1 MLAQKEITLD
11 AFTTVSYRHTMT
23 TVESSKGTSLRANL
37 AYAPQI
43 LSFGTSGRRGE
54 VVHLTQLEIYI
65 SALAELEYLQAL
77 SAAEGGIR
85 KGDEFF
91 FAYDLRPSSTR
102 FVSEQQGRGELAQ
115 AVERAIRDA
124 GLRPVNLG
132 PLPTPALASY
142 ALGRGRGCMM
152 VTGSHIPFDRNGY
165 KTYTAKGELLK
176 RDEGPIN
183 ARVEIVR
190 ERLYGQPLAESLF
203 NESGLF
209 KAGHQELSPV
219 TDAGRE
225 QYCQRYTGFFA
236 GQSLQGLRL
245 LVYQHSAVGRDLLAD
260 LLRSLGATVI
270 PSGRSDTFV
279 PIDTENIDAERL
291 AAVQALAAEAGD
303 LDAVVSTDG
312 DSDRP
317 LILAVENGRVR
328 FFSGDLVGMLVA
340 EYLCADAVVVPVTC
354 NDAVDRGPLKDLV
367 EPKTRIGS
375 PQVIAGIEAARAKGR
390 RAVCGWEPNGGFLL
404 GSDIVSEGRVLKA
417 LPTRDAVLPIL
428 CILFGMRK
436 AGLPMADLFD
446 RLPKR
451 FGRSALLR
459 NFPREKGQQIV
470 RRFEPSDDKIR
481 QVVFGGAQPSAHT
494 LGAGTLLYPAVLGIK
509 DTFVLAEGQECPTSQ
524 TGTGVSPL
532 PVEHLPSDAL
542 QTVFLDADGRTLP
555 ASEAQVQE
563 AARIR
568 DSLSVYFTPALG
580 FGAITRLDYT
590 DGVRIYFSNGDVAHI
605 RPSGNADEF
614 RIYALADTQARAEEI
629 ARLGIAESDGIL
641 RRLERDVQ
649 QTNVRSAR

>member
-1 MLAQKEITLD
+1 
-11 AFTTVSYRHTMT
+11 MT

-37 AYAPQI
+37 AYEPQI

-65 SALAELEYLQAL
+65 SALAELEYLQSL

-102 FVSEQQGRGELAQ
+102 FASEQQGRGELAQ

-183 ARVEIVR
+183 ARVEVVR
-190 ERLYGQPLAESLF
+190 ERLYGQSLAESLF
-203 NESGLF
+203 NENGLF

-219 TDAGRE
+219 SDAGRE
-225 QYCQRYTGFFA
+225 QYCKRYTGFFA
-236 GQSLQGLRL
+236 GHSLQGLRL
-245 LVYQHSAVGRDLLAD
+245 LVYQHSAVGRELLAD

-270 PSGRSDTFV
+270 PAGRSDTFV

-291 AAVQALAAEAGD
+291 AAIEALAAEAGD

-340 EYLCADAVVVPVTC
+340 EYLGADAVVVPVTC
-354 NDAVDRGPLKDLV
+354 NDAVDRGPLKEMV

-390 RAVCGWEPNGGFLL
+390 QTVCGWEPNGGFLL

-436 AGLPMADLFD
+436 AGLPMAKLFD

-459 NFPREKGQQIV
+459 NFPRAKGQQIV
-470 RRFEPSDDKIR
+470 RRFEPSGDKFR
-481 QVVFGGAQPSAHT
+481 QIIFGCDQPTERTS
-494 LGAGTLLYPAVLGIK
+494 GAGTLLSPAFTGNK
-509 DTFVLAEGQECPTSQ
+509 DTPVLAAGQECPASQ

-532 PVEHLPSDAL
+532 PTCDAPSAQDSASPL
-542 QTVFLDADGRTLP
+542 HRIAVAPQLAFLDADGRTLP
-555 ASEAQVQE
+555 ASDAQLQW
-563 AARIR
+563 AANIR
-568 DSLSVYFTPALG
+568 DSLSEYFTPALG
-580 FGAITRLDYT
+580 FGGIIRLDYT
-590 DGVRIYFSNGDVAHI
+590 DGVRIYFDNGDVAHI

-629 ARLGIAESDGIL
+629 TRLGIAEPDGIL
-641 RRLERDVQ
+641 RRLEQEMRLPI
-649 QTNVRSAR
+649 

>member
-219 TDAGRE
+219 SDAGRE
-225 QYCQRYTGFFA
+225 QYCKRYTEFFA

-291 AAVQALAAEAGD
+291 AAVLQAL
-303 LDAVVSTDG
+303 
-312 DSDRP
+312 
-317 LILAVENGRVR
+317 
-328 FFSGDLVGMLVA
+328 
-340 EYLCADAVVVPVTC
+340 
-354 NDAVDRGPLKDLV
+354 
-367 EPKTRIGS
+367 KT
-375 PQVIAGIEAARAKGR
+375 PE
-390 RAVCGWEPNGGFLL
+390 F
-404 GSDIVSEGRVLKA
+404 
-417 LPTRDAVLPIL
+417 
-428 CILFGMRK
+428 
-436 AGLPMADLFD
+436 
-446 RLPKR
+446 
-451 FGRSALLR
+451 
-459 NFPREKGQQIV
+459 
-470 RRFEPSDDKIR
+470 
-481 QVVFGGAQPSAHT
+481 
-494 LGAGTLLYPAVLGIK
+494 
-509 DTFVLAEGQECPTSQ
+509 
-524 TGTGVSPL
+524 
-532 PVEHLPSDAL
+532 
-542 QTVFLDADGRTLP
+542 ADGRG
-555 ASEAQVQE
+555 S
-563 AARIR
+563 
-568 DSLSVYFTPALG
+568 
-580 FGAITRLDYT
+580 
-590 DGVRIYFSNGDVAHI
+590 
-605 RPSGNADEF
+605 
-614 RIYALADTQARAEEI
+614 
-629 ARLGIAESDGIL
+629 
-641 RRLERDVQ
+641 RR
-649 QTNVRSAR
+649 S